1 MPCRCRETARASVS
15 EVLLRFYEPF
25 LLRYGSTMTPV
36 QRSALQSILLCR
48 TEAMG
53 GHRYRCTHCRH
64 EHFAW
69 HSCNHRLCPRCGA
82 ADTAAWVAQ
91 KLEERLPV
99 DHYLVT
105 VTLPAQLRPL
115 CLSRGAEF
123 YRKFFRC
130 SSQAIKDVLADPRHL
145 GGQCGF
151 MGMLQSWRQDLLL
164 HPHIHFIVP
173 GIGLGKDGKI
183 TRLKRK
189 GWLVYGEVFAGRLQ
203 SLLLNE
209 LRGTDWIDSKEVSHL
224 WSIKWNCDV
233 ECFGNGE
240 NALKYLGRYVFKGP
254 ISDAR
259 IHKVGTKSVWISVK
273 DRKSGTYHTVEIE
286 GVEFIRRYLLHALPS
301 GFHRI
306 RYYGF
311 LHGRSRAK
319 LNQIRRQLGVLAP
332 DDTSRQKEKAPQ
344 PAPRAYHCPR
354 CGNAMIHIEHRSRAP
369 PWQRRIPAIWNTHSK
384 AA

>member
-1 MPCRCRETARASVS
+1 M
-15 EVLLRFYEPF
+15 RFYKPY
-25 LLRYGSTMTPV
+25 LSRYGETLTPD
-36 QRSALQSILLCR
+36 QRNALQSILLCR

-53 GHRYRCTHCRH
+53 GHRFRCTHCRH

-82 ADTAAWVAQ
+82 ADTAAWVSK

-105 VTLPAQLRPL
+105 FTLPARLRSL
-115 CLSRGAEF
+115 CLTQGTVF
-123 YRKFFRC
+123 YRLFFRC
-130 SSQAIKDVLADPRHL
+130 ASQAIKDVLADPRHL

-151 MGMLQSWRQDLLL
+151 MGMFQSWRQDLLL

-173 GIGLGKDGKI
+173 GIGLGKDGNLIK
-183 TRLKRK
+183 LKRK
-189 GWLVYGEVFAGRLQ
+189 NWLARGEVFAKRLQ

-209 LRGTDWIDSKEVSHL
+209 LRESCLLDSGQVRSL
-224 WSIKWNCDV
+224 WRRGWNCDV
-233 ECFGNGE
+233 QGFGNGE
-240 NALKYLGRYVFKGP
+240 NAIKYLGRYVFKSP

-259 IHKVGTKSVWISVK
+259 IQTINTRSVWIKVK
-273 DRKSGTYHTVEIE
+273 DRKTRSYHSVEIE
-286 GVEFIRRYLLHALPS
+286 GIEFVRRFLLHALPS

-311 LHGRSRAK
+311 LHSRCRDK
-319 LNQIRRQLGVLAP
+319 LQLIRGQLGAP
-332 DDTSRQKEKAPQ
+332 VSDTESGQEKTV
-344 PAPRAYHCPR
+344 PAEPPTYSCPHC
-354 CGNAMIHIEHRSRAP
+354 GHTMISIEHRSRAP
-369 PWQRRIPAIWNTHSK
+369 PWRRSIPELCNTRSQ